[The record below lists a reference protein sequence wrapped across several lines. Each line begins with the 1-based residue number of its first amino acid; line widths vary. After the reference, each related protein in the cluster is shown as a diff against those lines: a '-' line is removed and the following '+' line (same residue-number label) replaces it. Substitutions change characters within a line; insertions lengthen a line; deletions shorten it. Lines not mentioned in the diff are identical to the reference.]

1 MVQKTFSVEVTEAQ
15 AGEGPIH
22 RSILSPSQLMTTP
35 AEGVETLY
43 DILQYASKTFKTRKG
58 FGYRKLEDTI
68 STTKKVTKVVNG
80 VETTQD
86 KTWTYFQL
94 SGYHYY
100 SYEEASNL
108 TKTIGAGL
116 AKLGLKRGDKVQIS
130 ASTSV
135 EWMLMAHGAF
145 TQSLTIVTA
154 YDTLGPEGLQHA
166 INESEASLCF
176 MNDDQLPILHK
187 IIAECPT
194 IDSVIYRGQTNP
206 EHVGL
211 LKSNAQIKHVLSYEE
226 LEKLGQDN
234 PVEVVK
240 PSASDLCCIM
250 YTSGST
256 GNPKGVMLTHG
267 NVVAAIS
274 GVCRMLQHLLEPN
287 DTMMAYLPLAHVL
300 EFLVENLCIFLGV
313 TLGYGSIR
321 TLTDVSVKNC
331 SGDLQEFGPTI
342 MTGVPQVWETIK
354 KTVLT
359 KVAERGPRVE
369 SIFGGAVKMKKF
381 LGDYGLPT
389 GLLDKVVFNNVKKQL
404 GGRLRYC
411 LSGGAPVSAET
422 QQFLSLAVCPI
433 LQGYGMTES
442 CGMCAIMAP
451 EQWALCEVGSPVPC
465 VEVKLVD
472 QPELGYTSANTP
484 RPQGEIWIRG
494 PSITAGYYKQ
504 DGITKETL
512 TEDGWLKTG
521 DVGEWTERGT
531 LSIIDRVKNLVKLS
545 NGEYIALEKLESIYK
560 SSSLVENMCV
570 CAESLYPKP
579 VGLLVP
585 VEGPLRKF
593 LAENGVE
600 NEDYEALCAS
610 KDARKVVL
618 QAMQEQAKKSGLRGA
633 EIIADVWI
641 CKDLWTAEMGLLTA
655 AQKLKR
661 KDVNET
667 YKKELKDM
675 FSALK

>member
-1 MVQKTFSVEVTEAQ
+1 
-15 AGEGPIH
+15 
-22 RSILSPSQLMTTP
+22 MTTP

-43 DILQYASKTFKTRKG
+43 DNLQYASNTFKSRKG
-58 FGYRKLEDTI
+58 FGYRKLVDKF

-86 KTWTYFQL
+86 KTWTSFQL

-100 SYEEASNL
+100 SYEDASKI

-116 AKLGLKRGDKVQIS
+116 AKLGLKKGDKLQIS
-130 ASTSV
+130 ATTSV
-135 EWMLMAHGAF
+135 EWMFMAHGAF
-145 TQSLTIVTA
+145 TQALTIVTA

-176 MNDDQLPILHK
+176 VNDDQLPILNE
-187 IIAECPT
+187 ILLQCPT
-194 IDSVIYRGQTNP
+194 IESVVYRGQANS
-206 EHVGL
+206 EHVDL
-211 LKSNAQIKHVLSYEE
+211 LKSNAQLKHILSYEE
-226 LEKLGQDN
+226 LEKLGRDN
-234 PVEVVK
+234 PADVVK
-240 PSASDLCCIM
+240 PSASDICCIM

-256 GNPKGVMLTHG
+256 GNPKGVVLTHG
-267 NVVAAIS
+267 NVVAAIA

-331 SGDLQEFGPTI
+331 SGDLQEFRPSI

-369 SIFGGAVKMKKF
+369 SIFGGAINLKKF
-381 LGDYGLPT
+381 LGGYGLPT

-422 QQFLSLAVCPI
+422 QEFLSLAVCPI

-451 EQWALCEVGSPVPC
+451 EQWALSEVGSPVPC
-465 VEVKLVD
+465 VEVKLID
-472 QPELGYTSANTP
+472 QPELGYLSSNTP

-504 DGITKETL
+504 DEITKETL

-521 DVGEWTERGT
+521 DIGEWTERGT

-560 SSSLVENMCV
+560 SSILVENMCV

-593 LAENGVE
+593 LAERGVE
-600 NEDYEALCAS
+600 NEDFEALCAS
-610 KDARKVVL
+610 EEARKIVL
-618 QAMQEQAKKSGLRGA
+618 QAMQEQANKSGLKGT
-633 EIIADVWI
+633 EVIADVWI
-641 CKDLWTAEMGLLTA
+641 CKDLWTPEMGLLTA

-661 KDVNET
+661 KEVNKA
-667 YKKELKDM
+667 YDQELKNM
-675 FSALK
+675 FSAMK

>member
-1 MVQKTFSVEVTEAQ
+1 
-15 AGEGPIH
+15 
-22 RSILSPSQLMTTP
+22 
-35 AEGVETLY
+35 
-43 DILQYASKTFKTRKG
+43 
-58 FGYRKLEDTI
+58 
-68 STTKKVTKVVNG
+68 
-80 VETTQD
+80 
-86 KTWTYFQL
+86 
-94 SGYHYY
+94 
-100 SYEEASNL
+100 
-108 TKTIGAGL
+108 
-116 AKLGLKRGDKVQIS
+116 
-130 ASTSV
+130 
-135 EWMLMAHGAF
+135 
-145 TQSLTIVTA
+145 
-154 YDTLGPEGLQHA
+154 
-166 INESEASLCF
+166 
-176 MNDDQLPILHK
+176 
-187 IIAECPT
+187 
-194 IDSVIYRGQTNP
+194 
-206 EHVGL
+206 
-211 LKSNAQIKHVLSYEE
+211 
-226 LEKLGQDN
+226 
-234 PVEVVK
+234 
-240 PSASDLCCIM
+240 
-250 YTSGST
+250 
-256 GNPKGVMLTHG
+256 
-267 NVVAAIS
+267 
-274 GVCRMLQHLLEPN
+274 
-287 DTMMAYLPLAHVL
+287 
-300 EFLVENLCIFLGV
+300 
-313 TLGYGSIR
+313 
-321 TLTDVSVKNC
+321 
-331 SGDLQEFGPTI
+331 
-342 MTGVPQVWETIK
+342 
-354 KTVLT
+354 
-359 KVAERGPRVE
+359 
-369 SIFGGAVKMKKF
+369 
-381 LGDYGLPT
+381 
-389 GLLDKVVFNNVKKQL
+389 
-404 GGRLRYC
+404 
-411 LSGGAPVSAET
+411 
-422 QQFLSLAVCPI
+422 
-433 LQGYGMTES
+433 
-442 CGMCAIMAP
+442 MAP

-675 FSALK
+675 YVLQFGA